1 VWNFGKLESEDEQ
14 LIIKRMVFNEKFL
27 KKIHKQVD
35 ESGKTEIKIGE
46 PVEMKEGFRQFI
58 ANAVF
63 TC

>member
-1 VWNFGKLESEDEQ
+1 MWNFGKLESEDEQ

-27 KKIHKQVD
+27 NKIHKSD

-46 PVEMKEGFRQFI
+46 PVEMKEEFRQFI
-58 ANAVF
+58 ANVVF